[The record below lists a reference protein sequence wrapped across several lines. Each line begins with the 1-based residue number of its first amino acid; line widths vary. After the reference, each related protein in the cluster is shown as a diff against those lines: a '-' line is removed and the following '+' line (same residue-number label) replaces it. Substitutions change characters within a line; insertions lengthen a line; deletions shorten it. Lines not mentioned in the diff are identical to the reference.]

1 MRPKSQNGGK
11 DGGANFSKDGRYR
24 YTLERRMRSTGTHGV
39 FIALN
44 PSTADAETDD
54 PTIRRITGFAQSFGH
69 GRLTVVNLY
78 AYRAT
83 HPQELLNVADP
94 VGARNEDAV
103 RTVLKTA
110 DQIIA
115 CLGCSGI
122 VRRLPDSPVEDLL
135 KTRRD
140 VACLGTT
147 MDGTPRHPLYLPKDT
162 RTEPWP

>member
-1 MRPKSQNGGK
+1 MRPKSQNGGM
-11 DGGANFSKDGRYR
+11 DGGADFSRDGRYR
-24 YTLERRMRSTGTHGV
+24 YTLERRILPAGTHGV

-54 PTIRRITGFAQSFGH
+54 PTIRRITGFARSFGH
-69 GRLTVVNLY
+69 ARLTVVNLY

-83 HPQELLNVADP
+83 HPRELLNVADP
-94 VGARNEDAV
+94 VGARNEDVV
-103 RTVLKTA
+103 RTVLEAA

-115 CLGCSGI
+115 CWGCSDI
-122 VRRLPDSPVEDLL
+122 VRRLPGSPVEDLL
-135 KTRRD
+135 KRRHD

-147 MDGTPRHPLYLPKDT
+147 KDGTPRHPLYLRKDT